1 MNESKEESLQQGY
14 MIKSLRFTRLAD
26 KNQNFFVVENLYM
39 SEGFLIKSFVE
50 RPSASKRS
58 WEFVLHVQLLL
69 VKQLRDELQF
79 CFSGEMLC

>member
-1 MNESKEESLQQGY
+1 MKEWREPSAG
-14 MIKSLRFTRLAD
+14 LRD
-26 KNQNFFVVENLYM
+26 KKLDKKQNFFVMENLYTF
-39 SEGFLIKSFVE
+39 EGFLIESFVE

-79 CFSGEMLC
+79 CFSSEMLC